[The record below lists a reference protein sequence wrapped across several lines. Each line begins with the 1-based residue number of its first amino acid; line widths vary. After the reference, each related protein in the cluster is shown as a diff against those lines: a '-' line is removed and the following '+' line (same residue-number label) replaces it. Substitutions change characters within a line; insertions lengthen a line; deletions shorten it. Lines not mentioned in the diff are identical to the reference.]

1 MHNEYWLNQR
11 HLARTYETLIE
22 PFDNQRVSKIKYFP
36 YRICEDEVTNM
47 STLLTRKFEKG
58 FTLGLDFKR
67 LLLPDL
73 AQDSSEDSYDPNDIE
88 FDEDENHFSFNGVF
102 L

>member
-1 MHNEYWLNQR
+1 
-11 HLARTYETLIE
+11 
-22 PFDNQRVSKIKYFP
+22 
-36 YRICEDEVTNM
+36 M

-102 L
+102 LWCTNDQNDDPYLLIHKIFFEP

>member
-1 MHNEYWLNQR
+1 M
-11 HLARTYETLIE
+11 
-22 PFDNQRVSKIKYFP
+22 VSKIKYFP